1 MKFQTKMRTVY
12 AILGILTAIVAGYI
26 YYSISMEKIKE
37 REMQNLSISVRQLSQ
52 QYDELIQSMKD
63 VSYYLLSDADTLT
76 AITTIS
82 TMERSERTERYFLN
96 SEDTIL
102 SQENNDYISK
112 KFYRVVF
119 CNDNCEPIA
128 NHNMD
133 DRKIRRHLD
142 YKKIPWYERA
152 KDNQDTFTILGM
164 HPDTWGDK
172 DNLKVLSVVKAI
184 QGRNMGYIE
193 VQMSLEDVRNKLQL
207 GDTDLNVCLL
217 DDKGEVIYQN
227 GDVDLDFCRSLLQRD
242 NIPADTFKGS
252 QGARYLAVG
261 EYNVDAGTT
270 VMVYKNSSVIQE
282 DSSYVVYMS
291 FFLIGGMLLFSL
303 LYVTVSTRHLTK
315 PMIRLQEAFQNT
327 SLETLTQSMNLDL
340 KDGNDEFR
348 KMGQVYEDM
357 RSRLHTAIQ
366 REKQLSTLQL
376 QTQFDVLQAQ
386 VNPHFIYNVLNVIS
400 GRGSLNDD
408 EVICDICD
416 ELAGML
422 RYSTDTKE
430 KYATLKAEITYLEL
444 YFSLLKYRYKHKLEY
459 TLELDKTV
467 ANQILPKLVIQ
478 QLVEN
483 SINHGFQNIS
493 GIMRIS
499 VSSYKDES
507 RWYIRVS
514 DNGEGFSP
522 GVKRD
527 LDDKMNQLKEDLA
540 DNFQNVEMRIGGMG
554 LLNTFARLYLLN
566 GDDLVFRIQ
575 NKEEGGAEIIIG
587 AALK

>member
-1 MKFQTKMRTVY
+1 MKFQSKMRIVY
-12 AILGILTAIVAGYI
+12 AILGILTAIVSGYI
-26 YYSISMEKIKE
+26 YYSVSMEKMKE
-37 REMQNLSISVRQLSQ
+37 REMQNLTVSVRQLNQ

-63 VSYYLLSDADTLT
+63 VSYYLLSDSVTLT

-82 TMERSERTERYFLN
+82 TMERSERTERYFLDA
-96 SEDTIL
+96 EDAIL
-102 SQENNDYISK
+102 TQENNDYISK

-133 DRKIRRHLD
+133 ERKIQRHLD
-142 YKKIPWYERA
+142 YKKRPWYEKA
-152 KDNQDTFTILGM
+152 KSNQDTFTIMGI
-164 HPDTWGDK
+164 HTDTWGEKED
-172 DNLKVLSVVKAI
+172 LKVLSVIKEI
-184 QGRNMGYIE
+184 QGNNMGYIE
-193 VQMSLEDVRNKLQL
+193 VQKSLEDIQKKLQL
-207 GDTDLNVCLL
+207 ADTDLNVCLL
-217 DDKGEVIYQN
+217 DNEGNIIYQN
-227 GDVDLDFCRSLLQRD
+227 RDLDLEFCRSLLGQEH
-242 NIPADTFKGS
+242 ITADTFKGS
-252 QGARYLAVG
+252 GGAKYLAAG
-261 EYNVDAGTT
+261 EYNKDAGTM
-270 VMVYKNSSVIQE
+270 VLVYKNSSVLQE
-282 DSSYVVYMS
+282 SSSFVVYMS

-303 LYVTVSTRHLTK
+303 LYVGVSTRHLTK
-315 PMIRLQEAFQNT
+315 PMIRLQEAIRNT
-327 SLETLTQSMNLDL
+327 RLETLTQSMNLDL
-340 KDGNDEFR
+340 KEGNDEFR
-348 KMGQVYEDM
+348 KMGQVYEEM

-416 ELAGML
+416 DLAGML

-459 TLELDKTV
+459 SIELNTMIE
-467 ANQILPKLVIQ
+467 NQVIPKLVIQ

-483 SINHGFQNIS
+483 SINHGFKNIS

-499 VSSYKDES
+499 VKSYKDES
-507 RWYIRVS
+507 HWYVRVS
-514 DNGEGFSP
+514 DNGEGFS
-522 GVKRD
+522 
-527 LDDKMNQLKEDLA
+527 LDIRQNLEEKMKQLKEDLSA
-540 DNFQNVEMRIGGMG
+540 NCQNVEMRIGGMG

-566 GDDLVFRIQ
+566 GDDLIFQIQ
-575 NKEEGGAEIIIG
+575 EREEGGAEVVIG
-587 AALK
+587 AVL

>member
-1 MKFQTKMRTVY
+1 
-12 AILGILTAIVAGYI
+12 
-26 YYSISMEKIKE
+26 
-37 REMQNLSISVRQLSQ
+37 
-52 QYDELIQSMKD
+52 
-63 VSYYLLSDADTLT
+63 
-76 AITTIS
+76 
-82 TMERSERTERYFLN
+82 
-96 SEDTIL
+96 
-102 SQENNDYISK
+102 
-112 KFYRVVF
+112 
-119 CNDNCEPIA
+119 
-128 NHNMD
+128 
-133 DRKIRRHLD
+133 
-142 YKKIPWYERA
+142 
-152 KDNQDTFTILGM
+152 
-164 HPDTWGDK
+164 
-172 DNLKVLSVVKAI
+172 
-184 QGRNMGYIE
+184 
-193 VQMSLEDVRNKLQL
+193 
-207 GDTDLNVCLL
+207 
-217 DDKGEVIYQN
+217 
-227 GDVDLDFCRSLLQRD
+227 
-242 NIPADTFKGS
+242 
-252 QGARYLAVG
+252 
-261 EYNVDAGTT
+261 
-270 VMVYKNSSVIQE
+270 
-282 DSSYVVYMS
+282 
-291 FFLIGGMLLFSL
+291 MLLFSL

-327 SLETLTQSMNLDL
+327 SLETLTQSMDLDL

-467 ANQILPKLVIQ
+467 ENQILPKLVIQ

>member
-12 AILGILTAIVAGYI
+12 TILGILTAIVAGYI

-37 REMQNLSISVRQLSQ
+37 REMQNLSVSVKQLSQ
-52 QYDELIQSMKD
+52 QYDEMIQTMKD

-82 TMERSERTERYFLN
+82 TMERSEATERYFLN
-96 SEDTIL
+96 AEDTIL

-119 CNDNCEPIA
+119 CNDNCDPIA

-133 DRKIRRHLD
+133 NRKIRRHLD
-142 YKKIPWYERA
+142 YKKMPWYERA
-152 KDNQDTFTILGM
+152 KANKDTFTILGV
-164 HPDTWGDK
+164 HQDTWGD
-172 DNLKVLSVVKAI
+172 NEELKVLSVIKEI
-184 QGRNMGYIE
+184 QGKNMGYIE
-193 VQMSLEDVRNKLQL
+193 VQMSLADMQLKLHQA
-207 GDTDLNVCLL
+207 DEDLNVCLL
-217 DDKGEVIYQN
+217 DNDGEIIYQN
-227 GDVDLDFCRSLLQRD
+227 RDLDLNFCRSLLRQD
-242 NIPADTFKGS
+242 HIPADTFKGKG
-252 QGARYLAVG
+252 GAGYLAMG
-261 EYNVDAGTT
+261 EYNKDTGTT
-270 VMVYKNSSVIQE
+270 VLAYKSSSVIQE

-315 PMIRLQEAFQNT
+315 PMIQLQEAIRNT

-459 TLELDKTV
+459 TMELDKTIE
-467 ANQILPKLVIQ
+467 NQVLPKLVVQ

-483 SINHGFQNIS
+483 SINHGFKNIS
-493 GIMRIS
+493 GIMKIA
-499 VSSYKDES
+499 VNSYKDDKH
-507 RWYIRVS
+507 WYIKVS

-522 GVKRD
+522 EIKKNLEVKM
-527 LDDKMNQLKEDLA
+527 KQLKEDLST
-540 DNFQNVEMRIGGMG
+540 NYQNVELRIGGMG

-566 GDDLVFRIQ
+566 GGDLIFRLQ
-575 NKEEGGAEIIIG
+575 NKEEGGAEIVIG
-587 AALK
+587 APLH

>member
-12 AILGILTAIVAGYI
+12 AILGILTAIVSGYI

-37 REMQNLSISVRQLSQ
+37 REMQNLSVNVKQLSQ
-52 QYDELIQSMKD
+52 QYDEMIQTMKD

-82 TMERSERTERYFLN
+82 TMERSETTERYFLN
-96 SEDTIL
+96 AEDTIL

-133 DRKIRRHLD
+133 TRKIRRHLD
-142 YKKIPWYERA
+142 YKKMPWYERA
-152 KDNQDTFTILGM
+152 KANTDTFTILGI
-164 HPDTWGDK
+164 HKDTWGDK
-172 DNLKVLSVVKAI
+172 DDLEVLSVVKEI
-184 QGRNMGYIE
+184 QGKNMGYIE
-193 VQMSLEDVRNKLQL
+193 VQMSLEDMQTKLQQA
-207 GDTDLNVCLL
+207 DEDLNVCLL
-217 DDKGEVIYQN
+217 DKDGEIIYQN
-227 GDVDLDFCRSLLQRD
+227 GNLDLDFCRSLLRQD
-242 NIPADTFKGS
+242 HIQADTFKGS
-252 QGARYLAVG
+252 GGEGYLAVG
-261 EYNVDAGTT
+261 EYNKDTGTT
-270 VMVYKNSSVIQE
+270 VLAYKSSSVIQE

-315 PMIRLQEAFQNT
+315 PMIQLQEAIRNT

-459 TLELDKTV
+459 TIELDKSIE
-467 ANQILPKLVIQ
+467 NQVLPKLVVQ

-483 SINHGFQNIS
+483 SVNHGFKNIS
-493 GIMRIS
+493 GIMRIT
-499 VSSYKDES
+499 VNGYRDGNH
-507 RWYIRVS
+507 WYIRVS

-522 GVKRD
+522 DIKKN
-527 LDDKMNQLKEDLA
+527 LEEKMKQLKEDLST
-540 DNFQNVEMRIGGMG
+540 NYQNVEMRIGGMG

-566 GDDLVFRIQ
+566 GGDLIFWIQ
-575 NKEEGGAEIIIG
+575 NKVEGGAEIVIG
-587 AALK
+587 APLQ